1 MSPRNRDPRPLGGP
15 LPSSAALDVGQIT
28 ETVVPSDSASPMD
41 LREYERAKFELAEL
55 LRSVASLTKA
65 QPREDQ
71 EQLRELFAR
80 LAEDRFNLVVVGRF
94 SRGKTSLMNA
104 ILGTD
109 RLPVGIVPL
118 TSVITTVTYGS
129 KEQVVIHY
137 QERGLT
143 SEVPLEALPEY
154 VTQRHNPGNVRR
166 VKTAEVKLP
175 AEILRRGFYF
185 IDTPGLGS
193 PIPENTRTTEAFL
206 PEADALLLVTSYE
219 SPLSEEERR
228 ILHAAAASAR
238 RAYVVLNKHDTVSAA
253 ERAEVLGYTREQLT
267 AWFNQSA
274 PQVFSVSARDGLA
287 AKRARDMSCLA
298 ASGLPELET
307 ELVRFLL
314 TEKSSQFLLR
324 LCDRIE
330 DWLRELSRVAN
341 TARLVEQICAL
352 SRRIARAQPSAALRS
367 ETLIEGSTASDS
379 LLNFHPCEVCTRILD
394 ATFEFLRRYQY
405 DLSVSPE
412 LQQRHAERG
421 GLCSLHTWQYAFLA
435 APRDICTGY
444 PALLDRLSAWFHGV
458 ALSTHSSDTVS
469 SEIRGLIP
477 TKETCDLCRVCAH
490 TEAEAIASI
499 AEHLKQKPDDGLNSL
514 SAVCLPHLRGLIAAV
529 DDTELARKLVAREAL
544 LLERLSEDMRRYAT
558 KHDAVRRF
566 LASEEERNSS
576 QRALLAL
583 AGLRNVNMARGDD

>member
-1 MSPRNRDPRPLGGP
+1 MNLK
-15 LPSSAALDVGQIT
+15 
-28 ETVVPSDSASPMD
+28 
-41 LREYERAKFELAEL
+41 EYERVKFELAEL
-55 LRSVASLTKA
+55 LRSIAALSKDR
-65 QPREDQ
+65 PSEDQ
-71 EQLRELFAR
+71 ERLRELFAR
-80 LAEDRFNLVVVGRF
+80 LAEDRFNLVVIGRF

-118 TSVITTVTYGS
+118 TSVITTVAYGS
-129 KEQVVIHY
+129 REQVIIHY
-137 QERGLT
+137 RDHGLT

-154 VTQRHNPGNVRR
+154 VTQRHNPGNVSR
-166 VKTAEVKLP
+166 VKTAEVRLP

-219 SPLSEEERR
+219 SPLSDEERR
-228 ILHAAAASAR
+228 ILHAASASAR
-238 RAYVVLNKHDTVSAA
+238 RAYIVLNKHDTVSAA
-253 ERAEVLGYTREQLT
+253 ERAEVLSYTREQLS
-267 AWFNQSA
+267 AWLDRSA
-274 PQVFSVSARDGLA
+274 PRVFSVSAQDALA
-287 AKRARDMSCLA
+287 AKRSRDATRLA
-298 ASGLPELET
+298 ASGLPELEA

-314 TEKSSQFLLR
+314 TEKSSEFLLR

-330 DWLRELSRVAN
+330 DWLRELSGVAD
-341 TARLVEQICAL
+341 TARLVERIRAL
-352 SRRIARAQPSAALRS
+352 SRRIARDQPGAARNS
-367 ETLIEGSTASDS
+367 ETPIEGLMATGPPRK
-379 LLNFHPCEVCTRILD
+379 FQPCEVCARVLD

-412 LQQRHAERG
+412 AQQSHAERG

-444 PALLDRLSAWFHGV
+444 PALLDRLSAWFHDAASS
-458 ALSTHSSDTVS
+458 ALASGSLSW
-469 SEIRGLIP
+469 EMRGLTP
-477 TKETCDLCRVCAH
+477 TKETCDLCRVCAQAE
-490 TEAEAIASI
+490 TEAIASI
-499 AEHLKQKPDDGLNSL
+499 AGSLKQDPDDGLNSL

-529 DDTELARKLVAREAL
+529 DDTALTQKLLAREAFI
-544 LLERLSEDMRRYAT
+544 LERLSEDMRRYAT

-566 LASEEERNSS
+566 LASEEEKSSS

-583 AGLRNVNMARGDD
+583 AGLRNVNMARSGD